1 MIRVLIADDE
11 PMIRAGVRAV
21 LATAPDIE
29 VVAEAV
35 DGHDAVELVR
45 RHRPAVA
52 VLDIRMPGLN
62 GIDAA
67 AEIRDVAP
75 ATGVVMLTTF
85 GEDDYILR
93 ALGGGAAGFL
103 IKSGDPEELIAGVRA
118 VAEGAAYLSPK
129 VAARV
134 VAHLTATGAGTLAG
148 RRSAARERVAALT
161 ARERE
166 VLAFLGGG
174 LSNGQIARRLHVVEG
189 TVKAH
194 VSSILARLAVD
205 NRAAA
210 AVVAH
215 EAGIVPPQP
224 SQP

>member
-1 MIRVLIADDE
+1 MIRVLVADDE

-134 VAHLTATGAGTLAG
+134 VAHLTATGAGTQAG
-148 RRSAARERVAALT
+148 RRSVARERVAALT

-194 VSSILARLAVD
+194 VSSILSRLAVD

-215 EAGIVPPQP
+215 EAGIVPPQL

>member
-21 LATAPDIE
+21 LATDPDIE

-45 RHRPAVA
+45 RHRPEVA
-52 VLDIRMPGLN
+52 VLDIRMPGIN

-67 AEIRDVAP
+67 AEIRNTAP
-75 ATGVVMLTTF
+75 TTNIIMLTTF
-85 GEDDYILR
+85 GEDDYILK

-103 IKSGDPEELIAGVRA
+103 IKSGEPEELITGVRA

-134 VAHLTATGAGTLAG
+134 IAHLAATGAGTLAG
-148 RRSAARERVAALT
+148 RRSTARDRVAALT

-166 VLAFLGGG
+166 VLAFLGSG

-194 VSSILARLAVD
+194 VSSILARLGVD

-215 EAGIVPPQP
+215 EAGIIPPQL